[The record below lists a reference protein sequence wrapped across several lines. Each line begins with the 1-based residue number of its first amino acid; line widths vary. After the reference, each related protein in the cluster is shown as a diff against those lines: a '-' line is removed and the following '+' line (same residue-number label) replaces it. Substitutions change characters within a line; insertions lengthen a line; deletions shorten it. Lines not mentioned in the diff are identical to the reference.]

1 MRRGKL
7 NKISYI
13 TIIVSAFFT
22 ILAYVS
28 DQLVINYENK
38 MRILNLKYQNLSTE
52 IKSLEKTIST
62 FDTTG
67 FKKDSLIYSE
77 IKQRNFFLKNIILLA
92 KDNKTDFADEYLKMF
107 RGEENEYEWAIKNIK
122 ARAINSVRYMIWEID
137 DIIEDYRIVFNNPI
151 FEEIDTFSKEIF
163 LKKFNSYEDLYNYN
177 LDKFNNKN
185 FKNFEDILF
194 TKNISRT
201 LELADWSSI
210 RNYKLL
216 ILENLYKETEKLNDI
231 SDYLSKVLEDKEIQL
246 NVSFI
251 EVKTKNK
258 YKNYFILM
266 GIISQI
272 LTLFFLLLL
281 FRNLIKQKVI

>member
-13 TIIVSAFFT
+13 TIIISAFFT

-92 KDNKTDFADEYLKMF
+92 KDNKTEFADKYLKMF

-151 FEEIDTFSKEIF
+151 FEEIDSFSKEIF
-163 LKKFNSYEDLYNYN
+163 LEKFNSYEDLYNFN

-194 TKNISRT
+194 TKNISST
-201 LELADWSSI
+201 LQLADWSSI

-216 ILENLYKETEKLNDI
+216 ILENLYKETEKLTYI
-231 SDYLSKVLEDKEIQL
+231 SDYLSKVLEDKETQL

-258 YKNYFILM
+258 YKNYFILT

>member
-67 FKKDSLIYSE
+67 FKKDALFYSE
-77 IKQRNFFLKNIILLA
+77 IKQRNFFLKNLLLLD
-92 KDNKTDFADEYLKMF
+92 KENKTEYTDEYLDMF
-107 RGEENEYEWAIKNIK
+107 AGEDNDQEWAINNIK
-122 ARAINSVRYMIWEID
+122 ARAINSVRYMIWDID

-151 FEEIDTFSKEIF
+151 FEEIDSFSKEIF

-185 FKNFEDILF
+185 FKNFENILF
-194 TKNISRT
+194 TKNISIT

-216 ILENLYKETEKLNDI
+216 ILENLYKETEKLNYI
-231 SDYLSKVLEDKEIQL
+231 SDYLSKVLEDKETQL

-251 EVKTKNK
+251 EIKTKNK
-258 YKNYFILM
+258 YKNYFILT

>member
-13 TIIVSAFFT
+13 TIRVSAFFT
-22 ILAYVS
+22 VLAYVS

-92 KDNKTDFADEYLKMF
+92 KDNKTDFADKYLKMF
-107 RGEENEYEWAIKNIK
+107 GGEENEYEWAIKNIK

-185 FKNFEDILF
+185 FKNFENILF
-194 TKNISRT
+194 TKNISIT

-216 ILENLYKETEKLNDI
+216 ILENLYKETEKLNYI
-231 SDYLSKVLEDKEIQL
+231 SDYLSKVLEDKETQL

-251 EVKTKNK
+251 EIKTKNK
-258 YKNYFILM
+258 YKNYFILT

>member
-258 YKNYFILM
+258 YKNYFILI

>member
-13 TIIVSAFFT
+13 TIIISAFFT

-28 DQLVINYENK
+28 DQLVINFENK

-92 KDNKTDFADEYLKMF
+92 KDNKTDFADEYLDMF
-107 RGEENEYEWAIKNIK
+107 AGEDNDQEWAIKNIK

-258 YKNYFILM
+258 YKNYFILT

>member
-22 ILAYVS
+22 VLAYVS

-92 KDNKTDFADEYLKMF
+92 KDNKTDFADEYLDMF
-107 RGEENEYEWAIKNIK
+107 AGEDNDQEWAIKNIK

-151 FEEIDTFSKEIF
+151 FEEIDSFSKEDF
-163 LKKFNSYEDLYNYN
+163 LNKFYSYEKLYNYN

-216 ILENLYKETEKLNDI
+216 ILENLYKETEKLNYI
-231 SDYLSKVLEDKEIQL
+231 SDYLSKVLEDKETQL

-251 EVKTKNK
+251 EIKTKNK
-258 YKNYFILM
+258 YKNYFILT

>member
-92 KDNKTDFADEYLKMF
+92 KDNKTDFADKYLKMF
-107 RGEENEYEWAIKNIK
+107 GGEENEYEWAIKNIK

-151 FEEIDTFSKEIF
+151 FEEIDSFSKEIF

-185 FKNFEDILF
+185 FKNFENILF

-216 ILENLYKETEKLNDI
+216 ILENLYKETEKLNYI
-231 SDYLSKVLEDKEIQL
+231 SDYLSKVLEDKETQL

-251 EVKTKNK
+251 EIKTKNK
-258 YKNYFILM
+258 YKNYFILT

>member
-92 KDNKTDFADEYLKMF
+92 KDNKTDFADKYLKMF
-107 RGEENEYEWAIKNIK
+107 GGEENEYEWAIKNIK
-122 ARAINSVRYMIWEID
+122 ARAINSVRYMIWDID

-151 FEEIDTFSKEIF
+151 FEEIDSFSKEIF

-185 FKNFEDILF
+185 FKNFENILF
-194 TKNISRT
+194 TKNISIT

-216 ILENLYKETEKLNDI
+216 ILENLYKETEKLNYI
-231 SDYLSKVLEDKEIQL
+231 SDYLSKVLEDKETQL

-251 EVKTKNK
+251 EIKTKNK
-258 YKNYFILM
+258 YKNYFILT

>member
-231 SDYLSKVLEDKEIQL
+231 SDYLSKVLEDKETQL

-251 EVKTKNK
+251 EVKTKNR
-258 YKNYFILM
+258 YKNYFILT

>member
-13 TIIVSAFFT
+13 TIIISAFFT

-28 DQLVINYENK
+28 DQLVINFENK

-92 KDNKTDFADEYLKMF
+92 KDNKTDFADKYLKMF
-107 RGEENEYEWAIKNIK
+107 GGEENEYEWAIKNIK

-185 FKNFEDILF
+185 FKNFENILF
-194 TKNISRT
+194 TKNISIT

-216 ILENLYKETEKLNDI
+216 ILENLYKETEKLNYI
-231 SDYLSKVLEDKEIQL
+231 SDYLSKVLEDKETQL

-251 EVKTKNK
+251 EIKTKNK
-258 YKNYFILM
+258 YKNYFILT

>member
-251 EVKTKNK
+251 EVNTKI
-258 YKNYFILM
+258 ILF
-266 GIISQI
+266 
-272 LTLFFLLLL
+272 LRELFLKF
-281 FRNLIKQKVI
+281 

>member
-7 NKISYI
+7 NKISYT
-13 TIIVSAFFT
+13 TILFSAIFT
-22 ILAYVS
+22 IMAYIS

-38 MRILNLKYQNLSTE
+38 IRILNLEYQNISTE

-92 KDNKTDFADEYLKMF
+92 KEKKTEYADKYLKMF
-107 RGEENEYEWAIKNIK
+107 AGQEDGGEWAIKNIK
-122 ARAINSVRYMIWEID
+122 ARAINSVRYMIFDID
-137 DIIEDYRIVFNNPI
+137 EIIEDYRIVFNNPI
-151 FEEIDTFSKEIF
+151 FEEIDSFSKEDF

-177 LDKFNNKN
+177 LEKFNNKN
-185 FKNFEDILF
+185 FKNFEDMLF

-201 LELADWSSI
+201 LDLADWNSI

-216 ILENLYKETEKLNDI
+216 LLENFYKETEKLIYID
-231 SDYLSKVLEDKEIQL
+231 DYLSKLLEDKETQL
-246 NVSFI
+246 NLTFI
-251 EVKTKNK
+251 KIKTKNK
-258 YKNYFILM
+258 FKNYFILA

-272 LTLFFLLLL
+272 FTLFFLLLL
-281 FRNLIKQKVI
+281 FRNLIKQKII

>member
-92 KDNKTDFADEYLKMF
+92 KDNKTDLADEYLKMF

-258 YKNYFILM
+258 YKNYFILT

>member
-92 KDNKTDFADEYLKMF
+92 KDNKTEFADKYLKMF

-151 FEEIDTFSKEIF
+151 FEEIDSFSKEDF
-163 LKKFNSYEDLYNYN
+163 LNKFYSYEKLYNYN
-177 LDKFNNKN
+177 LDKFINKD

-194 TKNISRT
+194 TKNISNT
-201 LELADWSSI
+201 LELTDWFSI

-216 ILENLYKETEKLNDI
+216 ILENLYKETEKIHYI
-231 SDYLSKVLEDKEIQL
+231 SDYLSKLLEDKETQL

-258 YKNYFILM
+258 YKNYFILT

>member
-7 NKISYI
+7 NKFSYI
-13 TIIVSAFFT
+13 TILFSALFT
-22 ILAYVS
+22 VMAYVS

-38 MRILNLKYQNLSTE
+38 MRILNLEYQNLSTE

-77 IKQRNFFLKNIILLA
+77 IKQRNFFLKNILLLD
-92 KDNKTDFADEYLKMF
+92 KDNKTEYTDQYLKMF
-107 RGEENEYEWAIKNIK
+107 RGEDNDYEWPIKNIK
-122 ARAINSVRYMIWEID
+122 ARAINSVRNMIW
-137 DIIEDYRIVFNNPI
+137 DISNIIADYRIVFNNPI
-151 FEEIDTFSKEIF
+151 FDQLSSFSKENF
-163 LKKFNSYEDLYNYN
+163 LKKFNSYEKLYNYN

-194 TKNISRT
+194 TKNISST
-201 LELADWSSI
+201 LELADWYSL

-216 ILENLYKETEKLNDI
+216 ILENLYNETEKLSYIDE
-231 SDYLSKVLEDKEIQL
+231 YLSKLLEDKETQL
-246 NVSFI
+246 NISFI
-251 EVKTKNK
+251 EIKIKNK
-258 YKNYFILM
+258 YKNYFILT

>member
-22 ILAYVS
+22 VLAYVS

-216 ILENLYKETEKLNDI
+216 ILENLYKETEKLNYI
-231 SDYLSKVLEDKEIQL
+231 SDYLSKVLEDKETQL

-251 EVKTKNK
+251 KIKTKNR
-258 YKNYFILM
+258 YKNYFILT

>member
-52 IKSLEKTIST
+52 IKSLEKTTST

-151 FEEIDTFSKEIF
+151 FEEIDSFSKEIF

-216 ILENLYKETEKLNDI
+216 ILENLYKETEKLNYI

-258 YKNYFILM
+258 YKNYFILT

>member
-92 KDNKTDFADEYLKMF
+92 KDNKTDFADKYLKMF
-107 RGEENEYEWAIKNIK
+107 GGEENEYEWAIKNIK

-194 TKNISRT
+194 TKNISIT

-216 ILENLYKETEKLNDI
+216 ILENLYKETEKI
-231 SDYLSKVLEDKEIQL
+231 HYVSDYLSKLLEDKETQL

-251 EVKTKNK
+251 EIKTKNK
-258 YKNYFILM
+258 YKNYFILT

>member
-258 YKNYFILM
+258 YKNYFILT

>member
-7 NKISYI
+7 NKFSYI
-13 TIIVSAFFT
+13 TILFSALFT
-22 ILAYVS
+22 VMAYVS

-38 MRILNLKYQNLSTE
+38 MRILNLEYQNLSTE

-77 IKQRNFFLKNIILLA
+77 IKQRNFFLKNILLLD
-92 KDNKTDFADEYLKMF
+92 KDNKTEYTDQYLKMF
-107 RGEENEYEWAIKNIK
+107 RGADNDYEWPIKNIK
-122 ARAINSVRYMIWEID
+122 ARAINSVRNMIW
-137 DIIEDYRIVFNNPI
+137 DINNIIADYRIVFNNPI
-151 FEEIDTFSKEIF
+151 FDQLSSFSKENF
-163 LKKFNSYEDLYNYN
+163 LKKFNSYEKLYNYN

-194 TKNISRT
+194 TKNISST
-201 LELADWSSI
+201 LELADWYSL

-216 ILENLYKETEKLNDI
+216 ILENLYNETEKLSYIDE
-231 SDYLSKVLEDKEIQL
+231 YLSKLLEDKETQL
-246 NVSFI
+246 NISFI
-251 EVKTKNK
+251 EIKIKNK
-258 YKNYFILM
+258 YKNYFILT

>member
-1 MRRGKL
+1 MRRGRL
-7 NKISYI
+7 NKFSYI
-13 TIIVSAFFT
+13 TILFSALFT
-22 ILAYVS
+22 VMAYVS

-38 MRILNLKYQNLSTE
+38 MRILNLEYQNLSTE

-77 IKQRNFFLKNIILLA
+77 IKQRNFFLKNILLLD
-92 KDNKTDFADEYLKMF
+92 KDNKTEYTDQYLKMF
-107 RGEENEYEWAIKNIK
+107 RGEDNDYEWPIKNIK
-122 ARAINSVRYMIWEID
+122 VRAINSVRNMIW
-137 DIIEDYRIVFNNPI
+137 DISNIIADYRIVFNNPI
-151 FEEIDTFSKEIF
+151 FDQLSSFSKENF
-163 LKKFNSYEDLYNYN
+163 LKKFNSYEKLYNYN

-194 TKNISRT
+194 TKNISST
-201 LELADWSSI
+201 LELADWYSL

-216 ILENLYKETEKLNDI
+216 ILENLYNETEKLSYIDE
-231 SDYLSKVLEDKEIQL
+231 YLSKLLEDKETQL
-246 NVSFI
+246 NISFI
-251 EVKTKNK
+251 EIKIKNK
-258 YKNYFILM
+258 YKNYFILT

>member
-22 ILAYVS
+22 VLAYVS

-258 YKNYFILM
+258 
-266 GIISQI
+266 
-272 LTLFFLLLL
+272 
-281 FRNLIKQKVI
+281 

>member
-62 FDTTG
+62 FDTAG

-92 KDNKTDFADEYLKMF
+92 KDNKTDFADEYLDMF
-107 RGEENEYEWAIKNIK
+107 AGEDNDQEWAIKNIK

-258 YKNYFILM
+258 YKNYFILI

>member
-92 KDNKTDFADEYLKMF
+92 KDNKTDFADKYLKMF
-107 RGEENEYEWAIKNIK
+107 GGEENEYEWAIKNIK

-151 FEEIDTFSKEIF
+151 FEEIDSFSKEIF

-185 FKNFEDILF
+185 FKNFENILF
-194 TKNISRT
+194 TKNISIT

-216 ILENLYKETEKLNDI
+216 ILENLYKETEKLNYI
-231 SDYLSKVLEDKEIQL
+231 SDYLSKVLEDKETQL

-251 EVKTKNK
+251 EIKTKNK
-258 YKNYFILM
+258 YKNYFILT

>member
-13 TIIVSAFFT
+13 AIIISAFFT

-38 MRILNLKYQNLSTE
+38 MRILNLEYQNLSTE

-62 FDTTG
+62 FDNVG
-67 FKKDSLIYSE
+67 FKKDALLYSE
-77 IKQRNFFLKNIILLA
+77 IKQKNFFLKNLLLLD
-92 KDNKTDFADEYLKMF
+92 KENKTVYTDEYLNMF
-107 RGEENEYEWAIKNIK
+107 VGEDGDQEWAIKNIK
-122 ARAINSVRYMIWEID
+122 ARAINSVRYMIWDIDEIV
-137 DIIEDYRIVFNNPI
+137 EDYRIVFNNPI
-151 FEEIDTFSKEIF
+151 FEEIDSFSKEDF
-163 LKKFNSYEDLYNYN
+163 LNKFYSYEKLYNYN
-177 LDKFNNKN
+177 LDKFINKD

-194 TKNISRT
+194 TKNISNT
-201 LELADWSSI
+201 LELTDWFSI

-216 ILENLYKETEKLNDI
+216 ILENLYKETEKIHYI
-231 SDYLSKVLEDKEIQL
+231 SDYLSKLLEDKETQL

-258 YKNYFILM
+258 YKNYFILT

>member
-7 NKISYI
+7 NKFSYI
-13 TIIVSAFFT
+13 TILFSALFT
-22 ILAYVS
+22 VMAYVS

-38 MRILNLKYQNLSTE
+38 MRILNLEYQNLSTE

-77 IKQRNFFLKNIILLA
+77 IKQRNFFLKNILLLD
-92 KDNKTDFADEYLKMF
+92 KDNKTEYTDQYLKMF
-107 RGEENEYEWAIKNIK
+107 RGEDNDYEWPIKNIK
-122 ARAINSVRYMIWEID
+122 ARAINSVRNMIW
-137 DIIEDYRIVFNNPI
+137 DISNIIADYRIVFNNPI
-151 FEEIDTFSKEIF
+151 FDQLSSFSKENF
-163 LKKFNSYEDLYNYN
+163 LKKFNSYEKLYNYN

-194 TKNISRT
+194 TKNISNT
-201 LELADWSSI
+201 LELADWYSL

-216 ILENLYKETEKLNDI
+216 ILENLYNETEKLSYIDE
-231 SDYLSKVLEDKEIQL
+231 YLSKLLEDKETQL
-246 NVSFI
+246 NISFI
-251 EVKTKNK
+251 EIKIKNK
-258 YKNYFILM
+258 YKNYFILT

>member
-13 TIIVSAFFT
+13 TIIISAFFT

-177 LDKFNNKN
+177 LDKFINKD

-194 TKNISRT
+194 TKNISNT
-201 LELADWSSI
+201 LELTDWFSI

-216 ILENLYKETEKLNDI
+216 ILENLYKETEKI
-231 SDYLSKVLEDKEIQL
+231 HYVSDYLSKLLEDKETQL

-251 EVKTKNK
+251 EIKTKNK
-258 YKNYFILM
+258 YKNYFILT

>member
-7 NKISYI
+7 NKFSYI
-13 TIIVSAFFT
+13 TILFSALFT
-22 ILAYVS
+22 VMAYVS

-38 MRILNLKYQNLSTE
+38 MRILNLEYQNLSTE

-77 IKQRNFFLKNIILLA
+77 IKQRNFFLKNILLLD
-92 KDNKTDFADEYLKMF
+92 KDNKTEYTDQYLKMF
-107 RGEENEYEWAIKNIK
+107 RGEDNDYEWPIKNIK
-122 ARAINSVRYMIWEID
+122 VRAINSVRNMIW
-137 DIIEDYRIVFNNPI
+137 DINNIIADYRIVFNNPI
-151 FEEIDTFSKEIF
+151 FDQLSSFSKENF
-163 LKKFNSYEDLYNYN
+163 LEKFNSYEKLYNYN

-194 TKNISRT
+194 TKNISST
-201 LELADWSSI
+201 LELADWYSL

-216 ILENLYKETEKLNDI
+216 ILENLYNETEKLSYIDE
-231 SDYLSKVLEDKEIQL
+231 YLSKLLEDKETQL
-246 NVSFI
+246 NISFI
-251 EVKTKNK
+251 EIKIKNK
-258 YKNYFILM
+258 YKNYFILT

>member
-1 MRRGKL
+1 
-7 NKISYI
+7 
-13 TIIVSAFFT
+13 
-22 ILAYVS
+22 
-28 DQLVINYENK
+28 

-92 KDNKTDFADEYLKMF
+92 KDNKTDFADEYLDMF
-107 RGEENEYEWAIKNIK
+107 AGEDNDQEWAIKNIK

-216 ILENLYKETEKLNDI
+216 ILENLYKETEKLNYI
-231 SDYLSKVLEDKEIQL
+231 SDYLSKVLEDKETQL

-251 EVKTKNK
+251 EVKTKNR
-258 YKNYFILM
+258 YKNYFILT

>member
-13 TIIVSAFFT
+13 TIIISAFFT

-92 KDNKTDFADEYLKMF
+92 KDNKTDFADEYLDMF
-107 RGEENEYEWAIKNIK
+107 AGEDNDQEWAIKNIK

-151 FEEIDTFSKEIF
+151 FEEIDSFSKEIF
-163 LKKFNSYEDLYNYN
+163 FKKFNSYEDLYNYN

-258 YKNYFILM
+258 YKNYFILT

>member
-7 NKISYI
+7 NKFSYI
-13 TIIVSAFFT
+13 TILFSALFT
-22 ILAYVS
+22 VMAYVS

-38 MRILNLKYQNLSTE
+38 MRILNLEYQNLSTE

-77 IKQRNFFLKNIILLA
+77 IKQRNFFLKNILLLD
-92 KDNKTDFADEYLKMF
+92 KDNKTEYTDQYLKMF
-107 RGEENEYEWAIKNIK
+107 RGEDNDYEWPIKNIK
-122 ARAINSVRYMIWEID
+122 VRAINSVRNMIW
-137 DIIEDYRIVFNNPI
+137 DISNIIADYRIVFNNPI
-151 FEEIDTFSKEIF
+151 FDQLSSFSKENF
-163 LKKFNSYEDLYNYN
+163 LKKFNSYEKLYNYN

-194 TKNISRT
+194 TKNISST
-201 LELADWSSI
+201 LELADWYSL

-216 ILENLYKETEKLNDI
+216 ILENLYNETEKLSYIDE
-231 SDYLSKVLEDKEIQL
+231 YLSKLLEDKETQL
-246 NVSFI
+246 NISFI
-251 EVKTKNK
+251 EIKIKNK
-258 YKNYFILM
+258 YKNYFILT

>member
-92 KDNKTDFADEYLKMF
+92 KDNKTDFADKYLKMF
-107 RGEENEYEWAIKNIK
+107 GGEENEYEWAIKNIK

-185 FKNFEDILF
+185 FKNFENILF
-194 TKNISRT
+194 TKNISIT

-216 ILENLYKETEKLNDI
+216 ILENLYKETEKLNYI
-231 SDYLSKVLEDKEIQL
+231 SDYLSKVLEDKETQL

-251 EVKTKNK
+251 EIKTKNK
-258 YKNYFILM
+258 YKNYFILT

>member
-92 KDNKTDFADEYLKMF
+92 KDNKTDFADKYLKMF
-107 RGEENEYEWAIKNIK
+107 GGEENEYEWAIKNIK

-151 FEEIDTFSKEIF
+151 FEEIDSFSKEIF

-185 FKNFEDILF
+185 FKNFENILF
-194 TKNISRT
+194 TKNISIT

-216 ILENLYKETEKLNDI
+216 ILENLYKETEKLNYI

-258 YKNYFILM
+258 YKNYFILT